1 MGEETAGEEGE
12 EELILGEE
20 ELFLLGGLGWG
31 LSSLIGGGESERER
45 VCVCVWIWRG
55 PLPVCG
61 KNLRNFMRLM
71 WWGVE
76 GARKTEGRYVYF
88 PDA

>member
-31 LSSLIGGGESERER
+31 LSSLIGGERARERER
-45 VCVCVWIWRG
+45 ECVRECER
-55 PLPVCG
+55 
-61 KNLRNFMRLM
+61 
-71 WWGVE
+71 
-76 GARKTEGRYVYF
+76 A
-88 PDA
+88 